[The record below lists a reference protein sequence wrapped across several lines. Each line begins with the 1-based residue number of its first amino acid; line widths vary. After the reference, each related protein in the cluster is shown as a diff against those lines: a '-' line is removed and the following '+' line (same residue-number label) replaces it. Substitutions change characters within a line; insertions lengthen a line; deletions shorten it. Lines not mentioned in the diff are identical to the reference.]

1 MSEDETAEPAAD
13 ADAESTTTVED
24 SNEESA
30 SEEPET
36 PPLDPEIVALKESI
50 TSLESDLKAKKSQLS
65 SLKDM
70 VEKYSSTG
78 YARQVALVEN
88 NKRLRG
94 ASNTD
99 TRGAARAEVMRSFLP
114 VMDALDAAGVK
125 YEGNQFAK
133 TFDAGLRSEFE
144 NALSELGV
152 AEFSAESGATIELG
166 RMVAVEEEVS
176 TEFKKGTVIR
186 AVKPGLEISGNV
198 VRPAEVVGSL
208 GEEQEEV
215 AAEEE
220 EGGDAE

>member
-1 MSEDETAEPAAD
+1 MSEDETAEAAAD
-13 ADAESTTTVED
+13 ADAESTTTVDD
-24 SNEESA
+24 SEASA
-30 SEEPET
+30 EEPET

-70 VEKYSSTG
+70 VDKYSSAG

-152 AEFSAESGATIELG
+152 VEFSVESGAAIGLG
-166 RMVAVEEEVS
+166 RIVAVEEEIS
-176 TEFKKGTVIR
+176 AEFKKGTVIR
-186 AVKPGLEISGNV
+186 ALKSGLEISGNV

-208 GEEQEEV
+208 GEAQDEV
-215 AAEEE
+215 AAEE